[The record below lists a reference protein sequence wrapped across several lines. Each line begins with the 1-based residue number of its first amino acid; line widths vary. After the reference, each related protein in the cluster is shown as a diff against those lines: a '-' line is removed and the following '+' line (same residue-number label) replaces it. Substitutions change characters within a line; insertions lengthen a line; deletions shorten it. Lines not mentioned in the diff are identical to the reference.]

1 MEKFL
6 FRFCFRVQLYTESF
20 ALFSCVA
27 RVFFVSSS
35 FVCIDHLKR
44 QPVLSLSAAHGYL
57 CHSNK
62 KSNMCYMTLP
72 VKYYE
77 SVLCFLLPLSSS
89 SHSLSRAISEHV
101 YQCENASHWTW
112 FVAFVVDGRFAWHW
126 ILMIDTIWCMSSVL
140 IKIFMGL
147 SEYSS
152 ERLNGNQCKSCT
164 DSKSQRPWAAER
176 TSFNFGHVFCIIV
189 EWRDIF
195 FAFKGV
201 CMLMD
206 QQDIVAQQHVTVFH
220 NSNRRLIS
228 LPLFKVRRKY
238 FFVIQTKLPNY

>member
-1 MEKFL
+1 MFISVKMRRIEL
-6 FRFCFRVQLYTESF
+6 DLWRLLLTED
-20 ALFSCVA
+20 LPGIEFSWLIQ
-27 RVFFVSSS
+27 F
-35 FVCIDHLKR
+35 D
-44 QPVLSLSAAHGYL
+44 
-57 CHSNK
+57 
-62 KSNMCYMTLP
+62 
-72 VKYYE
+72 
-77 SVLCFLLPLSSS
+77 
-89 SHSLSRAISEHV
+89 
-101 YQCENASHWTW
+101 
-112 FVAFVVDGRFAWHW
+112 AWAQ
-126 ILMIDTIWCMSSVL
+126 L

-147 SEYSS
+147 SEHSS
-152 ERLNGNQCKSCT
+152 ERLNGNQCKSCS

-176 TSFNFGHVFCIIV
+176 TSFIFGHVFCIIV

-206 QQDIVAQQHVTVFH
+206 HQDIVAQQHVTVFH